1 MSESTDLVMIGYHC
15 YLSKKWGDEVSREP
29 MDGRLV
35 VKPKN
40 VIQIWRRD
48 YVDPGWVVERKRGQI
63 RDGAEV
69 YSLTIW
75 VNSANVKPQGLLGRV
90 LLLF

>member
-48 YVDPGWVVERKRGQI
+48 YVDSGWVVVINLAWITHFRFSTPTRCK
-63 RDGAEV
+63 
-69 YSLTIW
+69 
-75 VNSANVKPQGLLGRV
+75 
-90 LLLF
+90 